1 MNSQVKLTLN
11 NEKYNFETGFHS
23 YENLSINKNSDRY
36 QFILP
41 YYDLGKMLSDNFM
54 NGFIHLKSNGSNDLN
69 ETNVLKSRIIN
80 DIHYESFDYI
90 TNLGFKNKF
99 KLDFKN
105 VNTVENHTTYNL
117 AELDLVALLDMNISM
132 PLIKNEEK
140 FVNYLTP
147 KISQGT
153 IN

>member
-54 NGFIHLKSNGSNDLN
+54 NGFVHLKSNGSNDLN

-105 VNTVENHTTYNL
+105 VNTVGKIIPHKSSP
-117 AELDLVALLDMNISM
+117 ELDLVALLDMNIYAIN
-132 PLIKNEEK
+132 IKMRKN
-140 FVNYLTP
+140 L
-147 KISQGT
+147 
-153 IN
+153 